1 MKKYFKIILDI
12 SVNLRYN
19 NLNKKQKKQKQKQKQ
34 NLKKRGTVQWHS

>member
-1 MKKYFKIILDI
+1 M

-19 NLNKKQKKQKQKQKQ
+19 KLNKKQKKQKQKQ

>member
-1 MKKYFKIILDI
+1 MLDI

-19 NLNKKQKKQKQKQKQ
+19 KLNKKQKKQKQ